1 MWFIV
6 VSFLSFNLDG
16 SQNIYVYNNPNFNSW
31 EECAGSVTDPQ
42 EIPKYMET
50 LYSEYRGSLPGEIE
64 KVSCVPKEV
73 YNIGYHLLQKKVSNV
88 RIQLAK
94 CLTQINIVYEKLN
107 SVAIKSTIQN
117 HQAPTIKMID
127 QR

>member
-50 LYSEYRGSLPGEIE
+50 LYLEYRGSLPGEIE

-73 YNIGYHLLQKKVSNV
+73 YN
-88 RIQLAK
+88 
-94 CLTQINIVYEKLN
+94 KLRGIKE
-107 SVAIKSTIQN
+107 SVDT
-117 HQAPTIKMID
+117 
-127 QR
+127 